1 MRQTSPENC
10 FLFPSPLLPFSL
22 QMEAAVICLHQLLW
36 TSSGTKPGLEKYQ
49 INSTFFRKW
58 QIQFYTRPRGLALTV
73 GVLILHS
80 FGAVSRKPRQKL
92 LKLFLSPAN
101 CETLTTR
108 LGRCTFKDMQSN
120 AGQQIIY
127 MTQERWSFVR
137 FIFFFWAWS
146 EIALSCFFSLTV
158 KCEGGKWNPCRN
170 SPAFV
175 YVLVVK
181 CWRRSA
187 ESKSEVFLSLICPFE
202 CFPLN
207 YFFLCVAFP
216 IKRNIWVLLISD
228 RNTCLSA
235 SLLFISWQ

>member
-1 MRQTSPENC
+1 MYKMMRQTSPENC
-10 FLFPSPLLPFSL
+10 FLFPSPLLPLSL

-80 FGAVSRKPRQKL
+80 FGAASRKPRQKL

-108 LGRCTFKDMQSN
+108 LGRCSLQHLKAMQSN

-127 MTQERWSFVR
+127 MAQKRWSSVR
-137 FIFFFWAWS
+137 
-146 EIALSCFFSLTV
+146 LS
-158 KCEGGKWNPCRN
+158 R
-170 SPAFV
+170 
-175 YVLVVK
+175 
-181 CWRRSA
+181 
-187 ESKSEVFLSLICPFE
+187 
-202 CFPLN
+202 
-207 YFFLCVAFP
+207 
-216 IKRNIWVLLISD
+216 
-228 RNTCLSA
+228 
-235 SLLFISWQ
+235 